1 MKKRIFWKAPHLFLL
16 ALLFLSTAYITQAQ
30 TDSLN
35 QDEAVEYVEEGGR
48 VYILDLNFTIA
59 NGMGMFGENLGNV
72 LPGFTL
78 ASLWQ
83 LQDEKP
89 GFLGFKYA
97 YMHHSAYIYEYT
109 AVVGPDLVEFDS
121 RTSSNMMDLLANY
134 RFYAP
139 RRIFGVDPYID
150 FLLGVKF
157 LYTYTND
164 VAIDGGPGGDFSIDE
179 FSVSPSYGVG
189 FGVHIPVKDGYYINA
204 KTSIMNGLSTDYWVK
219 DPDPGF
225 ISDSRNAFLPKSS
238 PINLL
243 QFELGMAFLY

>member
-1 MKKRIFWKAPHLFLL
+1 MN
-16 ALLFLSTAYITQAQ
+16 AQ
-30 TDSLN
+30 EDSLSLY
-35 QDEAVEYVEEGGR
+35 EPIEYVEDAGR
-48 VYILDLNFTIA
+48 VYIFDLNFTIVD
-59 NGMGMFGENLGNV
+59 GRGRFGDNLGNV

-78 ASLWQ
+78 TSLWQ

-89 GFLGFKYA
+89 SFLGFKYG

-139 RRIFGVDPYID
+139 KRVLGMDTYVD
-150 FLLGVKF
+150 FLLGAKF

-164 VAIDGGPGGDFSIDE
+164 VPLDGGPGGDFSIDE
-179 FSVSPSYGVG
+179 FSVAPSYGVG
-189 FGVHIPVKDGYYINA
+189 VGVHIPIRYGYYINA
-204 KTSIMNGLSTDYWVK
+204 KTSFMNGLSTDYWVK
-219 DPDPGF
+219 DPNPGF
-225 ISDSRNAFLPKSS
+225 IADSRNAFLPKSS
-238 PINLL
+238 PINLI